1 MMKLMLFFT
10 CTLFGLTITSVAG
23 QTTSVMSYNI
33 RLDVASDGE
42 NAWPFRKDFVVD
54 QLKFYSPDIFGIQ
67 EGTPQQTAYL
77 AAQLDNYTFIGVGR
91 DGGDKGEYSAI
102 FYNSIEFSVAE
113 ENTFWLSET
122 PTEVSMGW
130 DAACNRV
137 CTYGLFTNKDTK
149 QKFWVFNTHL
159 DHKGAIARAKGVQLI
174 LNKIKEV
181 NTKDYP
187 VVLTGDFNLE
197 PTDEVIATVKN
208 VLSDAK
214 EVAHLSFGPEG
225 TFNAF
230 KFTTAVKRRIDY
242 IFIARTT
249 IKVNKYAVLS
259 DSKELKYPS
268 DHLPVYIE
276 FEIK

>member
-1 MMKLMLFFT
+1 MKLVNFL
-10 CTLFGLTITSVAG
+10 LTIFCFSAMGYGQVTSI
-23 QTTSVMSYNI
+23 MSYNI

-42 NAWPFRKDFVVD
+42 NAWPLRKDFVVD

-77 AAQLDNYTFIGVGR
+77 ATQLKDYKFIGVGR

-102 FYNSIEFSVAE
+102 FYNSSQFTVTE

-122 PTEVSMGW
+122 PKEASMDW

-149 QKFWVFNTHL
+149 EKFWVFNTHL
-159 DHKGAIARAKGVQLI
+159 DHKGAIARVKGVQLI
-174 LNKIKEV
+174 LDKIKQL

-197 PTDEVIATVKN
+197 PNDAVIASVKK

-214 EVAHLSFGPEG
+214 EVARLSFGPEG

-242 IFIARTT
+242 IFITPTT
-249 IKVNKYAVLS
+249 MNVTKYAVLS
-259 DSKELKYPS
+259 DSKDLKYPS

>member
-1 MMKLMLFFT
+1 MKLMLFFT
-10 CTLFGLTITSVAG
+10 LTLLGLSITSVEG

-42 NAWPFRKDFVVD
+42 NAWPLRKDFVVD

-77 AAQLDNYTFIGVGR
+77 AAQLDNYKSIGVGR
-91 DGGDKGEYSAI
+91 DGGDKGEYAAI
-102 FYNSIEFSVAE
+102 FYNSIEFTVAE

-149 QKFWVFNTHL
+149 EKFWVFNTHL
-159 DHKGAIARAKGVQLI
+159 DHKGAIARAKGVALI
-174 LNKIKEV
+174 LDKIKEV
-181 NTKDYP
+181 NTEDHP

-197 PTDEVIATVKN
+197 PTDEVIATVIN

-214 EVAHLSFGPEG
+214 EVAQFTFGPEG
-225 TFNAF
+225 TFNDF
-230 KFTTAVKRRIDY
+230 KFTKAVERRIDY
-242 IFIARTT
+242 IFVTPT
-249 IKVNKYAVLS
+249 KLTVIKYGVLS
-259 DSKELKYPS
+259 DSKDLKYPS